1 MRLLTNYTDTILR
14 NSTKEQLK
22 NRKFRIVANLAGHGW
37 QIGQIVNFYSKD
49 GRHLSCTTEDGL
61 RYNVSYQDV
70 EIIPEGKKEIE
81 NLLAVLEN
89 DRKKNQELLDF
100 MIYTESDT
108 IDPLAFEVYRIMKLV
123 DDYKDD
129 KEALKVEIYKILSE
143 NA

>member
-14 NSTKEQLK
+14 NSTKEQLQ
-22 NRKFRIVANLAGHGW
+22 NRKFRIVANSAGHGW

-61 RYNVSYQDV
+61 RYNVSYQDI

-89 DRKKNQELLDF
+89 ERKKNQDLLDF